1 MLFTGEYEHSI
12 DAKQR
17 LAIPS
22 DLRGQLDTQE
32 HGEAF
37 YIAPGQSGAL
47 WLWPERTFEAMA
59 LATEQSLVPDEEMLE
74 YEQLLYSQAARVE
87 MDKAGRV
94 RIPERML
101 RIADLGTTVVVLGV
115 KDHLEVRDPE
125 RWEALREQKLAQQ
138 AEIMLR
144 ARRAMQKQRGGNT
157 E

>member
-37 YIAPGQSGAL
+37 YIAPGQAGAL

-125 RWEALREQKLAQQ
+125 RWETLREQKLAQQ

-144 ARRAMQKQRGGNT
+144 ARRAMQKQRGGDAG
-157 E
+157 

>member
-1 MLFTGEYEHSI
+1 VLFTGEYKHNI

-22 DLRGQLDTQE
+22 DLRSRLDSQV
-32 HGEAF
+32 HGDAF
-37 YIAPGQSGAL
+37 YIAPGQMGAL

-87 MDKAGRV
+87 LDKAGRV
-94 RIPERML
+94 RIPERMI
-101 RIADLGTTVVVLGV
+101 RIADLGSKVVVLGV
-115 KDHLEVRDPE
+115 KDHLEVRDPD
-125 RWEALREQKLAQQ
+125 RWELLREEKLAQQ
-138 AEIMLR
+138 SEIMLR
-144 ARRAMQKQRGGNT
+144 ARRALQKQRRGST

>member
-1 MLFTGEYEHSI
+1 MLFTGEYEHNI

-22 DLRGQLDTQE
+22 DLRGRLDPHV
-32 HGEAF
+32 HGDAF
-37 YIAPGQSGAL
+37 YIAPGQAGAL

-87 MDKAGRV
+87 LDKAGRV
-94 RIPERML
+94 RIPERMI
-101 RIADLGTTVVVLGV
+101 RIADLGSKVVVLGV
-115 KDHLEVRDPE
+115 KDHLEVRDPD
-125 RWEALREQKLAQQ
+125 RWEQLREEKLAQQ

-144 ARRAMQKQRGGNT
+144 ARRALQKQRRGSA

>member
-1 MLFTGEYEHSI
+1 VLFTGEYEHNI

-22 DLRGQLDTQE
+22 DLRGRLDPE
-32 HGEAF
+32 VHGVAF
-37 YIAPGQSGAL
+37 YIAPGQAGAL
-47 WLWPERTFEAMA
+47 WLWPERTFEEMA

-87 MDKAGRV
+87 LDKAGRV
-94 RIPERML
+94 RIPERMI
-101 RIADLGTTVVVLGV
+101 RIAGLGPKVVVLGV

-125 RWEALREQKLAQQ
+125 HWDQLREQKLAQQ

-144 ARRAMQKQRGGNT
+144 ARRALQKQRGGST